1 MFFLFLRVTSVLW
14 LLRGRRSGRARCM
27 CKSKEC
33 ACARWVQLRYWQ
45 PGSAYDC
52 RSRQSCCPGD
62 AHQFALLLR
71 YDTTTSMRPF
81 GHSTGQLLWTDVGLS
96 TTRQEGA
103 ATRICATVHSRE
115 HHQRRAG
122 ACDRPNWAGG
132 YSQGDHSKN
141 KIYSRRLRIHATT
154 SNFKIKPLSLG
165 QTLG

>member
-1 MFFLFLRVTSVLW
+1 MCCLSNVSRDFFFASHFSALASS
-14 LLRGRRSGRARCM
+14 RSTKRKGRCM
-27 CKSKEC
+27 CKNRNNALVPDGCSGTGNQ
-33 ACARWVQLRYWQ
+33 AQLTIV
-45 PGSAYDC
+45 AC

-122 ACDRPNWAGG
+122 ACDRPNWAVG
-132 YSQGDHSKN
+132 YSQGDHPGK
-141 KIYSRRLRIHATT
+141 KE
-154 SNFKIKPLSLG
+154 
-165 QTLG
+165 QQ